1 MFKSIS
7 LILLFTLSSLSGFSQ
22 EERKKKDDGESFR
35 DNLLILPFD
44 DNLIE
49 KDTLQLRILPDPWE
63 QDTTLDKYNMPIARP
78 YSLDPMPNF
87 QIAEPGVTY
96 YMLNSMGPDHYTRP
110 LSTDTIKIDRYKS
123 DKE

>member
-7 LILLFTLSSLSGFSQ
+7 LILLFTLSVLSGFSQ
-22 EERKKKDDGESFR
+22 EERKKKDEVESFR
-35 DNLLILPFD
+35 DNLLVLPFD

-78 YSLDPMPNF
+78 YSTDPMPNF
-87 QIAEPGVTY
+87 QIAKPGVTY
-96 YMLNSMGPDHYTRP
+96 YMRNSMGPDHYTRR
-110 LSTDTIKIDRYKS
+110 LSTDTLKIDRNKS
-123 DKE
+123 EKR